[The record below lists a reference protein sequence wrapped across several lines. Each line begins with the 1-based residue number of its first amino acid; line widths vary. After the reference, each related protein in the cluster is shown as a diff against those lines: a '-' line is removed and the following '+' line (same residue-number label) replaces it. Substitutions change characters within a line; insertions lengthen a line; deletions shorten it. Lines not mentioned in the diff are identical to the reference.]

1 MLKDLK
7 IAELR
12 MLCEI
17 PNQPSLRSL
26 ARMFGETPQNMSKI
40 VKNMEQKTGE
50 KLVFRSAHGYEP
62 TEAAFQIAKS
72 LETIVLKLS
81 NFQLENNSEENEN
94 ATTYS
99 FCSRAF
105 MNFCFALSIV
115 ESFSNLESQIGFRF
129 LDASPRKKEEWSRLG
144 VLDIILSVGELNLSK
159 EWSQEAIGE
168 IKWAFFTRLN
178 HPLGPVAT
186 VAKLQKYPLILHSH
200 IDGSRVLDGLSIG
213 EKKLVPKIFGAYTE
227 TNLAALQIAA
237 KTNQICFVPEVI
249 VKSLGLNYQVQK
261 LVVSDFGDA
270 PPSLMLYAH
279 KDRVKMIHLSIV
291 KKAILKMFA

>member
-1 MLKDLK
+1 
-7 IAELR
+7 
-12 MLCEI
+12 
-17 PNQPSLRSL
+17 
-26 ARMFGETPQNMSKI
+26 
-40 VKNMEQKTGE
+40 MEQKTGE
-50 KLVFRSAHGYEP
+50 KFVFRSAHGYEP

-81 NFQLENNSEENEN
+81 NFELESNSEENEN
-94 ATTYS
+94 ATIYS

-105 MNFCFALSIV
+105 MNFCFAPTIV

-144 VLDIILSVGELNLSK
+144 LLDIILSIGELNLSK

-168 IKWAFFTRLN
+168 IKWALFTRLN
-178 HPLGPVAT
+178 HPLGQVAT
-186 VAKLQKYPLILHSH
+186 VAKLQKYPIILHSH
-200 IDGSRVLDGLSIG
+200 IEGSRILDGLSIG
-213 EKKLVPKIFGAYTE
+213 VKKIVPKIFGAYTE

-261 LVVSDFGDA
+261 LVVSDFSDSQ
-270 PPSLMLYAH
+270 PPLLLYAH
-279 KDRVKMIHLSIV
+279 KDRVKMTHLNII
-291 KKAILKMFA
+291 KKAILKMFQ